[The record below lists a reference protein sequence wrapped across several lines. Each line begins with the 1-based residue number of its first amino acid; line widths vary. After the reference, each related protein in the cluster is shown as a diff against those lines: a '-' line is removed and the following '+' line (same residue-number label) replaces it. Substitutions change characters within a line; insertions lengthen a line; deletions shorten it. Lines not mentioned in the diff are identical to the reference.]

1 MSARAIF
8 KPRNQLLFLMR
19 PGIFHGLP
27 QEAKRHEGK
36 AGAGRNAGQ
45 PVSPNPPSH
54 EGLLTP
60 ARRASARMRAECG
73 RDAGG
78 GRRFGAWLSVSG

>member
-1 MSARAIF
+1 MKAR
-8 KPRNQLLFLMR
+8 P
-19 PGIFHGLP
+19 
-27 QEAKRHEGK
+27 
-36 AGAGRNAGQ
+36 GAGRNAGQ
-45 PVSPNPPSH
+45 PVSLNPPSH

-73 RDAGG
+73 RSAGG

>member
-1 MSARAIF
+1 MKAR
-8 KPRNQLLFLMR
+8 P
-19 PGIFHGLP
+19 
-27 QEAKRHEGK
+27 
-36 AGAGRNAGQ
+36 GAGRNAGQ

-60 ARRASARMRAECG
+60 ARRASARMRADAGGVRAGGG
-73 RDAGG
+73 RGAGG

>member
-1 MSARAIF
+1 MKAR
-8 KPRNQLLFLMR
+8 P
-19 PGIFHGLP
+19 
-27 QEAKRHEGK
+27 
-36 AGAGRNAGQ
+36 GAGRNAGQ

-73 RDAGG
+73 RSAGG
-78 GRRFGAWLSVSG
+78 GRGAAVWGLAFRFRVKAAFQPCAALTQA

>member
-1 MSARAIF
+1 MKAR
-8 KPRNQLLFLMR
+8 P
-19 PGIFHGLP
+19 
-27 QEAKRHEGK
+27 
-36 AGAGRNAGQ
+36 GAGRNAGQ

-73 RDAGG
+73 RGVWGRGG
-78 GRRFGAWLSVSG
+78 GVGGLASRFGVNAAFQPCAALAQA

>member
-1 MSARAIF
+1 MKAR
-8 KPRNQLLFLMR
+8 P
-19 PGIFHGLP
+19 
-27 QEAKRHEGK
+27 
-36 AGAGRNAGQ
+36 GAGRNAGQ

-73 RDAGG
+73 RRACGVRAGG
-78 GRRFGAWLSVSG
+78 GRGAAVWGLAFRFRVKAAFQPCAALTQA

>member
-1 MSARAIF
+1 MKAR
-8 KPRNQLLFLMR
+8 P
-19 PGIFHGLP
+19 
-27 QEAKRHEGK
+27 
-36 AGAGRNAGQ
+36 GAGRNAGQ

-73 RDAGG
+73 RDACGG
-78 GRRFGAWLSVSG
+78 AAVWGLAFRFRVKATFQPCAALPQA